1 MPSCSC
7 ELITRWTGDFAALVV
22 STRETIS
29 DWEFRNGV
37 YVADHYDD
45 DVLKPIFL
53 RMERP
58 NSSGNGS
65 PQQLHLLACKKV
77 PVGAEQVCGAGH
89 MAIQNTHSTHRNA
102 NTSQCQE
109 PLIEEDPSLDKTLNI
124 LIPCFVASGV
134 PNKNAQI

>member
-22 STRETIS
+22 STRETIN

-53 RMERP
+53 QRERP
-58 NSSGNGS
+58 NFSGSGS

-77 PVGAEQVCGAGH
+77 PAGAEQVCGAGH
-89 MAIQNTHSTHRNA
+89 MAIQKLHSTHSPKR
-102 NTSQCQE
+102 
-109 PLIEEDPSLDKTLNI
+109 KRVTL
-124 LIPCFVASGV
+124 SG
-134 PNKNAQI
+134 AID

>member
-22 STRETIS
+22 STRETIN

-58 NSSGNGS
+58 NSSGSGS

-89 MAIQNTHSTHRNA
+89 MAIQKLHSTHSPKRKHV
-102 NTSQCQE
+102 TM
-109 PLIEEDPSLDKTLNI
+109 
-124 LIPCFVASGV
+124 SG
-134 PNKNAQI
+134 AID